1 MKTARQRAAAK
12 RRIKLAQRARRKVVN
27 GARKR
32 VPDRRNPWSEPD

>member
-12 RRIKLAQRARRKVVN
+12 RRIKLAQRVRRKAVN

-32 VPDRRNPWSEPD
+32 LPNRRDPWSEPD